1 MKNNPTPA
9 SIINQIR
16 VNENI
21 AAMANDLSERLER
34 FSYVSPE
41 YVSEEEDQKVL
52 DMIRFFDDIQDIER
66 RANERLYKEYKQL
79 NKRTNETK

>member
-41 YVSEEEDQKVL
+41 YVSERDDANIVN
-52 DMIRFFDDIQDIER
+52 MVHFFEDIQEIER

-79 NKRTNETK
+79 CK

>member
-1 MKNNPTPA
+1 MKKNPTPA

-21 AAMANDLSERLER
+21 AAMANDLAERLER

-41 YVSEEEDQKVL
+41 YVSEEEDQRIL
-52 DMIRFFDDIQDIER
+52 DIIKFFDDIQNIER

-79 NKRTNETK
+79 NK

>member
-9 SIINQIR
+9 SIISQIR
-16 VNENI
+16 INENV
-21 AAMANDLSERLER
+21 AAMANDLAERLER

-41 YVSEEEDQKVL
+41 YVSEEEDRKVL

-79 NKRTNETK
+79 SK

>member
-1 MKNNPTPA
+1 MKKYPSPND
-9 SIINQIR
+9 IINQIR
-16 VNENI
+16 VNENV

-79 NKRTNETK
+79 NK